1 MSEIK
6 DRLREARRNK
16 GLSQAG
22 LSKLLGVS
30 QAAIAAIESG
40 RNKRPTNL
48 ASIAKALDI
57 SPYWLETG
65 KEDNDGISNA
75 TPLSSEEMSRLEK
88 VKELIENRF
97 NGSQAEFARA
107 IGKAPAQVNQ
117 WMNGYRNIGT
127 GAAAHIEA
135 TLSLPRGW
143 LDSKEEFRQ
152 PESNASILGTLAE
165 WDNDTPLL
173 PDDCEVPLY
182 KEIHLSAGNGFSD
195 DIADYN
201 GYKLRFSKSTLRR
214 HGINPA
220 DVVCV
225 TADGDSMEPVF
236 PSGATLGINTAD
248 KTIRDGQIY
257 AINHG
262 GLLRTKILHKL
273 PENKVRIRSYNQSE
287 YPDEEASLDDLS
299 VIGRVFWWSVMV

>member
-16 GLSQAG
+16 DLSQAE

-48 ASIAKALDI
+48 VAIAKALDV

-65 KEDNDGISNA
+65 KEDMEVRANA
-75 TPLSSEEMSRLEK
+75 TPLGR
-88 VKELIENRF
+88 I
-97 NGSQAEFARA
+97 
-107 IGKAPAQVNQ
+107 
-117 WMNGYRNIGT
+117 
-127 GAAAHIEA
+127 
-135 TLSLPRGW
+135 
-143 LDSKEEFRQ
+143 
-152 PESNASILGTLAE
+152 AE
-165 WDNDTPLL
+165 WDSNTPLSD
-173 PDDCEVPLY
+173 DDCEAPLY
-182 KEIHLSAGNGFSD
+182 KEIKLSAGNGFAD
-195 DIADYN
+195 DIEDYN

-248 KTIRDGQIY
+248 KVIKDGKIY

-299 VIGRVFWWSVMV
+299 VIGRVFWWSVIA

>member
-6 DRLREARRNK
+6 DRLREARRSK

-30 QAAIAAIESG
+30 QASIAAIEAG

-48 ASIAKALDI
+48 VSIAKALDV

-65 KEDNDGISNA
+65 KEDMEVVSNA
-75 TPLSSEEMSRLEK
+75 TPLGK
-88 VKELIENRF
+88 IE
-97 NGSQAEFARA
+97 
-107 IGKAPAQVNQ
+107 
-117 WMNGYRNIGT
+117 
-127 GAAAHIEA
+127 
-135 TLSLPRGW
+135 
-143 LDSKEEFRQ
+143 
-152 PESNASILGTLAE
+152 E
-165 WDNDTPLL
+165 WDNDTPLSE
-173 PDDCEVPLY
+173 DDCEAPLY
-182 KEIHLSAGNGFSD
+182 KEIKLSAGNGFAD
-195 DIADYN
+195 DIEDYN
-201 GYKLRFSKSTLRR
+201 GYKLRFSRNTLRK
-214 HGINPA
+214 HGISPEN
-220 DVVCV
+220 VVCV
-225 TADGDSMEPVF
+225 MADGDSMEPVF
-236 PSGATLGINTAD
+236 PSGATLGIDTGSKN
-248 KTIRDGQIY
+248 IRDGQIY

>member
-30 QAAIAAIESG
+30 QASIAAIESG

-48 ASIAKALDI
+48 VSIAKALDV

-65 KEDNDGISNA
+65 KEDKEIVSNA
-75 TPLSSEEMSRLEK
+75 TPLGK
-88 VKELIENRF
+88 IE
-97 NGSQAEFARA
+97 
-107 IGKAPAQVNQ
+107 
-117 WMNGYRNIGT
+117 
-127 GAAAHIEA
+127 
-135 TLSLPRGW
+135 
-143 LDSKEEFRQ
+143 
-152 PESNASILGTLAE
+152 E
-165 WDNDTPLL
+165 WDNDTPLSE
-173 PDDCEVPLY
+173 DDCEAPLY
-182 KEIHLSAGNGFSD
+182 KDIKLSAGNGFAD
-195 DIADYN
+195 DIEDYN
-201 GYKLRFSKSTLRR
+201 GYKLRFSRKTLRK

>member
-30 QAAIAAIESG
+30 QASIAAIEAG

-48 ASIAKALDI
+48 VSIAKALDV

-65 KEDNDGISNA
+65 KEDKEIISNA
-75 TPLSSEEMSRLEK
+75 TPLGK
-88 VKELIENRF
+88 IE
-97 NGSQAEFARA
+97 
-107 IGKAPAQVNQ
+107 
-117 WMNGYRNIGT
+117 
-127 GAAAHIEA
+127 
-135 TLSLPRGW
+135 
-143 LDSKEEFRQ
+143 
-152 PESNASILGTLAE
+152 E
-165 WDNDTPLL
+165 WDNDTPLSE
-173 PDDCEVPLY
+173 DDCEAPLY
-182 KEIHLSAGNGFSD
+182 KDVKLSAGNGFAD
-195 DIADYN
+195 DIEDYN
-201 GYKLRFSKSTLRR
+201 GYKLRFSRNTLRK

-225 TADGDSMEPVF
+225 MADGDSMEPVF
-236 PSGATLGINTAD
+236 PSGATLGIDTGSKN
-248 KTIRDGQIY
+248 IRDGQIY

>member
-30 QAAIAAIESG
+30 QASIAAIEAG

-48 ASIAKALDI
+48 VSIAKALDV

-65 KEDNDGISNA
+65 KEDKEIVSNA
-75 TPLSSEEMSRLEK
+75 TPLGK
-88 VKELIENRF
+88 IE
-97 NGSQAEFARA
+97 
-107 IGKAPAQVNQ
+107 
-117 WMNGYRNIGT
+117 
-127 GAAAHIEA
+127 
-135 TLSLPRGW
+135 
-143 LDSKEEFRQ
+143 
-152 PESNASILGTLAE
+152 E
-165 WDNDTPLL
+165 WDNDTPLSE
-173 PDDCEVPLY
+173 DDCEAPLY
-182 KEIHLSAGNGFSD
+182 KDVKLSAGNGFAD
-195 DIADYN
+195 DIEDYN
-201 GYKLRFSKSTLRR
+201 GYKLRFSRNTLRK
-214 HGINPA
+214 HGISPEN
-220 DVVCV
+220 VVCV
-225 TADGDSMEPVF
+225 MADGDSMEPVF
-236 PSGATLGINTAD
+236 PSGATLGIDTAD

-273 PENKVRIRSYNQSE
+273 PDNKVRIRSYNQSE

>member
-16 GLSQAG
+16 GLSQSG

-30 QAAIAAIESG
+30 QASIAAIEAG

-48 ASIAKALDI
+48 VSIAKALDV

-65 KEDNDGISNA
+65 KEDKEIVSNA
-75 TPLSSEEMSRLEK
+75 TPLGK
-88 VKELIENRF
+88 IE
-97 NGSQAEFARA
+97 
-107 IGKAPAQVNQ
+107 
-117 WMNGYRNIGT
+117 
-127 GAAAHIEA
+127 
-135 TLSLPRGW
+135 
-143 LDSKEEFRQ
+143 
-152 PESNASILGTLAE
+152 E
-165 WDNDTPLL
+165 WDNDTPLSE
-173 PDDCEVPLY
+173 DDCEAPLY
-182 KEIHLSAGNGFSD
+182 KDVKLSAGNGFAD
-195 DIADYN
+195 DIEDYN
-201 GYKLRFSKSTLRR
+201 GYKLRFSRNTLRK

-225 TADGDSMEPVF
+225 MADGDSMEPVF
-236 PSGATLGINTAD
+236 PSGATLGIDTGSKN
-248 KTIRDGQIY
+248 IRDGQIY

-273 PENKVRIRSYNQSE
+273 PDNKVRIRSYNQSE

>member
-6 DRLREARRNK
+6 DRLREARRSK

-30 QAAIAAIESG
+30 QASIAAIEAG

-48 ASIAKALDI
+48 VSIAKALDV

-65 KEDNDGISNA
+65 KEDKEIVSNA
-75 TPLSSEEMSRLEK
+75 TPLGK
-88 VKELIENRF
+88 IE
-97 NGSQAEFARA
+97 
-107 IGKAPAQVNQ
+107 
-117 WMNGYRNIGT
+117 
-127 GAAAHIEA
+127 
-135 TLSLPRGW
+135 
-143 LDSKEEFRQ
+143 
-152 PESNASILGTLAE
+152 E
-165 WDNDTPLL
+165 WDNDTPLSE
-173 PDDCEVPLY
+173 DDCEAPLY
-182 KEIHLSAGNGFSD
+182 KEIKLSAGNGFAD
-195 DIADYN
+195 DIEDYN
-201 GYKLRFSKSTLRR
+201 GYKLRFSRNTLRK
-214 HGINPA
+214 HGISPEN
-220 DVVCV
+220 VVCV
-225 TADGDSMEPVF
+225 MADGDSMEPVF
-236 PSGATLGINTAD
+236 PSGATLGIDTGSKN
-248 KTIRDGQIY
+248 IRDGQIY

>member
-48 ASIAKALDI
+48 ASIAKALDV

-65 KEDNDGISNA
+65 KEDNEVVSNA
-75 TPLSSEEMSRLEK
+75 TPLGK
-88 VKELIENRF
+88 IE
-97 NGSQAEFARA
+97 
-107 IGKAPAQVNQ
+107 
-117 WMNGYRNIGT
+117 
-127 GAAAHIEA
+127 
-135 TLSLPRGW
+135 
-143 LDSKEEFRQ
+143 
-152 PESNASILGTLAE
+152 E

-173 PDDCEVPLY
+173 PEDCEVPLY
-182 KEIHLSAGNGFSD
+182 KEVRLSAGNGFSD
-195 DIADYN
+195 DIEDYN

-273 PENKVRIRSYNQSE
+273 PENKVRIRSYNQAE

-299 VIGRVFWWSVMV
+299 VIGRVFWWSVIV

>member
-6 DRLREARRNK
+6 DRLREARRSK

-30 QAAIAAIESG
+30 QASIAAIEAG

-48 ASIAKALDI
+48 VSIAKALDV

-65 KEDNDGISNA
+65 KEDKEIVSNA
-75 TPLSSEEMSRLEK
+75 TPLGK
-88 VKELIENRF
+88 IE
-97 NGSQAEFARA
+97 
-107 IGKAPAQVNQ
+107 
-117 WMNGYRNIGT
+117 
-127 GAAAHIEA
+127 
-135 TLSLPRGW
+135 
-143 LDSKEEFRQ
+143 
-152 PESNASILGTLAE
+152 E
-165 WDNDTPLL
+165 WDNDTPLSE
-173 PDDCEVPLY
+173 DDCEAPLY
-182 KEIHLSAGNGFSD
+182 KEIKLSAGNGFAD
-195 DIADYN
+195 DIEDYN
-201 GYKLRFSKSTLRR
+201 GYKLRFSRNTLRK
-214 HGINPA
+214 HGISPEN
-220 DVVCV
+220 VVCV
-225 TADGDSMEPVF
+225 MTDGDSMEPVF
-236 PSGATLGINTAD
+236 PSGATLGIDTGSKN
-248 KTIRDGQIY
+248 IRDGQIY

>member
-1 MSEIK
+1 
-6 DRLREARRNK
+6 
-16 GLSQAG
+16 
-22 LSKLLGVS
+22 
-30 QAAIAAIESG
+30 
-40 RNKRPTNL
+40 
-48 ASIAKALDI
+48 
-57 SPYWLETG
+57 
-65 KEDNDGISNA
+65 
-75 TPLSSEEMSRLEK
+75 MSRLDK
-88 VKELIENRF
+88 VKELIEKRF

-107 IGKAPAQVNQ
+107 IEKAPAQVNQ
-117 WMNGYRNIGT
+117 WLNGYRNIGN
-127 GAAAHIEA
+127 GAAAQIEDV
-135 TLSLPRGW
+135 LSLPRGW

-165 WDNDTPLL
+165 WDSDTPLL

-201 GYKLRFSKSTLRR
+201 GYKLRFSKSTLRK

-262 GLLRTKILHKL
+262 GLWRTKILHKL
-273 PENKVRIRSYNQSE
+273 PENKVRIRSYNQAE

-299 VIGRVFWWSVMV
+299 VIGRVFWWSVIV

>member
-30 QAAIAAIESG
+30 QASIAAIEAG

-48 ASIAKALDI
+48 VSIAKALDV

-65 KEDNDGISNA
+65 KEDKEIISNA
-75 TPLSSEEMSRLEK
+75 TPLGK
-88 VKELIENRF
+88 IE
-97 NGSQAEFARA
+97 
-107 IGKAPAQVNQ
+107 
-117 WMNGYRNIGT
+117 
-127 GAAAHIEA
+127 
-135 TLSLPRGW
+135 
-143 LDSKEEFRQ
+143 
-152 PESNASILGTLAE
+152 E
-165 WDNDTPLL
+165 WDNDTPLSE
-173 PDDCEVPLY
+173 DDCEAPLY
-182 KEIHLSAGNGFSD
+182 KDVKLSAGNGFAD
-195 DIADYN
+195 DIEDYN
-201 GYKLRFSKSTLRR
+201 GYKLRFSRNTLRK
-214 HGINPA
+214 HGISPEN
-220 DVVCV
+220 VVCV
-225 TADGDSMEPVF
+225 MADGDSMEPVF
-236 PSGATLGINTAD
+236 PSGATLGIDTGSKN
-248 KTIRDGQIY
+248 IRDGQIY

>member
-16 GLSQAG
+16 DLSQAE

-48 ASIAKALDI
+48 ASIAKALDV

-65 KEDNDGISNA
+65 KEDNEVVSNA
-75 TPLSSEEMSRLEK
+75 TPLGK
-88 VKELIENRF
+88 IE
-97 NGSQAEFARA
+97 
-107 IGKAPAQVNQ
+107 
-117 WMNGYRNIGT
+117 
-127 GAAAHIEA
+127 
-135 TLSLPRGW
+135 
-143 LDSKEEFRQ
+143 
-152 PESNASILGTLAE
+152 E
-165 WDNDTPLL
+165 WDNDTPLSD
-173 PDDCEVPLY
+173 DDCEAPLY
-182 KEIHLSAGNGFSD
+182 KDIKLSAGNGFAD
-195 DIADYN
+195 DIEDYN
-201 GYKLRFSKSTLRR
+201 GYKLRFSRKTLRK

-273 PENKVRIRSYNQSE
+273 PENKVRIRSYNQTE

-299 VIGRVFWWSVMV
+299 VIGRVFWWSVIV

>member
-16 GLSQAG
+16 GLSQAR

-30 QAAIAAIESG
+30 QASIAAIEAG

-48 ASIAKALDI
+48 VSIAKALDV

-65 KEDNDGISNA
+65 KEDKEIISNA
-75 TPLSSEEMSRLEK
+75 TPLGK
-88 VKELIENRF
+88 IE
-97 NGSQAEFARA
+97 
-107 IGKAPAQVNQ
+107 
-117 WMNGYRNIGT
+117 
-127 GAAAHIEA
+127 
-135 TLSLPRGW
+135 
-143 LDSKEEFRQ
+143 
-152 PESNASILGTLAE
+152 E
-165 WDNDTPLL
+165 WDNDTPLSE
-173 PDDCEVPLY
+173 DDCEAPLY
-182 KEIHLSAGNGFSD
+182 KDVKLSAGNGFAD
-195 DIADYN
+195 DIEDYN
-201 GYKLRFSKSTLRR
+201 GYKLRFSRNTLRK
-214 HGINPA
+214 HGISPEN
-220 DVVCV
+220 VVCV
-225 TADGDSMEPVF
+225 MADGDSMEPVF
-236 PSGATLGINTAD
+236 PSGATLGIDTGSKN
-248 KTIRDGQIY
+248 IRDGQIY

>member
-30 QAAIAAIESG
+30 QASIAAIEAG

-48 ASIAKALDI
+48 VSIAKALDV

-65 KEDNDGISNA
+65 KEDKEIVSNA
-75 TPLSSEEMSRLEK
+75 TPLGK
-88 VKELIENRF
+88 IE
-97 NGSQAEFARA
+97 
-107 IGKAPAQVNQ
+107 
-117 WMNGYRNIGT
+117 
-127 GAAAHIEA
+127 
-135 TLSLPRGW
+135 
-143 LDSKEEFRQ
+143 
-152 PESNASILGTLAE
+152 E
-165 WDNDTPLL
+165 WDNDTPLSE
-173 PDDCEVPLY
+173 DDCEAPLY
-182 KEIHLSAGNGFSD
+182 KEIKLSAGNGFAD
-195 DIADYN
+195 DIEDYN
-201 GYKLRFSKSTLRR
+201 GYKLRFSRNTLRK

-220 DVVCV
+220 NVVCV
-225 TADGDSMEPVF
+225 MADGDSMEPVF
-236 PSGATLGINTAD
+236 PSGATLGIDTGSKN
-248 KTIRDGQIY
+248 IRDGQIY

>member
-30 QAAIAAIESG
+30 QASIAAIEAG

-48 ASIAKALDI
+48 VSIAKALDV

-65 KEDNDGISNA
+65 KEDKEIVSNA
-75 TPLSSEEMSRLEK
+75 TPLGK
-88 VKELIENRF
+88 IE
-97 NGSQAEFARA
+97 
-107 IGKAPAQVNQ
+107 
-117 WMNGYRNIGT
+117 
-127 GAAAHIEA
+127 
-135 TLSLPRGW
+135 
-143 LDSKEEFRQ
+143 
-152 PESNASILGTLAE
+152 E
-165 WDNDTPLL
+165 WDNDTPLSE
-173 PDDCEVPLY
+173 DDCEAPLY
-182 KEIHLSAGNGFSD
+182 KDVKLSAGNGFAD
-195 DIADYN
+195 DIEDYN
-201 GYKLRFSKSTLRR
+201 GYKLRFSRNTLRK
-214 HGINPA
+214 HGISPEN
-220 DVVCV
+220 VVCV
-225 TADGDSMEPVF
+225 MADGDSMEPVF
-236 PSGATLGINTAD
+236 PSGATLGIDTGSKN
-248 KTIRDGQIY
+248 IRDGQIY

-299 VIGRVFWWSVMV
+299 VIGRVFWWSVIV